1 MLKAAIEKIESM
13 VEPTI
18 YENDGHSY
26 VIDHD
31 GCVTEIMPEVIIPDT
46 LSLNSLDAIV
56 KMVREEAI
64 GIWNRI
70 YINISS
76 NLTVMAYTEMFCE
89 ESRFKRAA
97 LYVAN
102 ATDVPGWDEEVK
114 LPFERAAVALQT
126 RFQDSPDRA
135 YTLQLLSQITTGAKI
150 TYNDIG
156 VATTIVTQKGVQLQ
170 QNSTIRPI
178 VKLRP
183 YRTFQEVEQP
193 EGLFLIRIDDRGI
206 SFVEADGGMWKLTAR
221 NTIKQYLEIALNEEI
236 KTGQVVVML

>member
-13 VEPTI
+13 TKSTI
-18 YENDGHSY
+18 YEK
-26 VIDHD
+26 D
-31 GCVTEIMPEVIIPDT
+31 GCAYAISHNGDVTEIMPEIIAPEPKS
-46 LSLNSLDAIV
+46 LSSLDSIV
-56 KMVREEAI
+56 KMVQTEAVNMFEKI
-64 GIWNRI
+64 H
-70 YINISS
+70 INIPSHLS
-76 NLTVMAYTEMFCE
+76 VEAFTELWSAE
-89 ESRFKRAA
+89 ERFARPT

-102 ATDVPGWDEEVK
+102 ATDVPGWEEETK

-126 RFQDSPDRA
+126 RFQESKDRE

-183 YRTFQEVEQP
+183 YRTFQEIEQP
-193 EGLFLIRIDDRGI
+193 ECLFLIRIDERGI

-221 NTIKQYLEIALNEEI
+221 NTIKDYLEAALKTEI
-236 KTGQVVVML
+236 ENGQVVVML